1 MAVTGLQS
9 LVDSLADLTGGG
21 LPGTKAQLAV
31 IDALVSHP
39 VITTAHWSS
48 RRRVIVKLEHVR
60 DLSTGVESDLLAERH
75 GWEYGDGVE
84 IERS

>member
-9 LVDSLADLTGGG
+9 LVDGLADLTGGG

-31 IDALVSHP
+31 IDALVFHLGDSNCPLELEGH
-39 VITTAHWSS
+39 
-48 RRRVIVKLEHVR
+48 VIVKLEHVR

-84 IERS
+84 IE